1 MYGFPLSISCCVEI
15 SNIPNEFVKYID
27 VSLFKA
33 VTLVVFG
40 STIKWE
46 KRCQSKKF
54 DASIVVPSEDHSLR
68 KSGAKR

>member
-33 VTLVVFG
+33 VSIWFNYQMG
-40 STIKWE
+40 EKMSIKE
-46 KRCQSKKF
+46 LKF